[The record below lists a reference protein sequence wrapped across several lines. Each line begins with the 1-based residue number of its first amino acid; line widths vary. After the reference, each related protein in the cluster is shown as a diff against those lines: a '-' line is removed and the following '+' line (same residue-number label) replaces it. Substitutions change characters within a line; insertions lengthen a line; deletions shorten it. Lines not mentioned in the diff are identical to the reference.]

1 MDALEKLKDI
11 ISDDI
16 YNEIEEAFEEKDSR
30 ISELESEKEDLEY
43 EVSSNESQI
52 STLECKK
59 EEIESELFKLNH
71 ILDYYI
77 DDYIEENFPTFQ
89 LILKSEYNELKE
101 EHEKY
106 REGWIKWEDN
116 KYEYEYLKK
125 SKEWDNISKLTIT
138 NPPPDMNKDNEE
150 GGYPISY
157 WVNYISDKYEE
168 TIISRYVYRSTRSV
182 SEIDEDEP
190 YQLVE
195 SEDPEFK
202 IIGTLK
208 IFYNPWTKKEIK
220 RIRYF
225 STLKK
230 NVLNKYFNLLKKN
243 KSTKL

>member
-43 EVSSNESQI
+43 EVSNLESEISNVRNEKD
-52 STLECKK
+52 EF
-59 EEIESELFKLNH
+59 ESELFELNQKLS
-71 ILDYYI
+71 YYI

-106 REGWIKWEDN
+106 REGWFNWE
-116 KYEYEYLKK
+116 KHGEEYEYLKEK
-125 SKEWDNISKLTIT
+125 SKWDNISHLTIT
-138 NPPPDMNKDNEE
+138 NTPSDMNQMRD
-150 GGYPISY
+150 GTFVSY
-157 WVNYISDKYEE
+157 WIRHRRWTGATSSARHAGD
-168 TIISRYVYRSTRSV
+168 VYRSTRSDRCGAAEALHGV
-182 SEIDEDEP
+182 F
-190 YQLVE
+190 QQG
-195 SEDPEFK
+195 DPEFK
-202 IIGTLK
+202 MIGILSVRR
-208 IFYNPWTKKEIK
+208 NPRTRRSIK
-220 RIRYF
+220 RIVYF

-230 NVLNKYFNLLKKN
+230 NMLNKYFNLLKKN